1 MPKLSIKALCLAL
14 TLTLTL
20 AASPALAAEAMQQLK
35 GSIDSMIEVLRDAE
49 LSKPANAVKRRE
61 ALREIIYERFDFR
74 MMARRSLGRHWKAR
88 TEQERTDFTK
98 LYTKLMERTYLRR
111 IEKYGDEEVVYLSE
125 KSDDRYAVIKTKVLT
140 GTDIAIPITYRLYAK
155 GDKWEVYD
163 VLIEGVSLIKNFRTQ
178 FNQIIRSKSYDALLK
193 RLRKKIAKPLTE
205 K

>member
-14 TLTLTL
+14 ALTLTL

-35 GSIDSMIEVLRDAE
+35 GSIDSLIVVLGDAD
-49 LSKPANAVKRRE
+49 LGKPENVLKRRE
-61 ALREIIYERFDFR
+61 ALREIIYETFDFR
-74 MMARRSLGRHWKAR
+74 MMARRSLGRHWKVR

-111 IEKYGDEEVVYLSE
+111 IEKYGDEEVHYLSE
-125 KSDDRYAVIKTKVLT
+125 KSDDKYAVIKTKVLT
-140 GTDIAIPITYRLYAK
+140 GPDIAIPITYKLYAK

-178 FNQIIRSKSYDALLK
+178 FNQIIRSKSYEALIK
-193 RLRKKIAKPLTE
+193 RLQKKIAKPMSE